1 MKKKIGMV
9 VFVLIIINVL
19 TVILLMIHK
28 ETTKVEKPDTAS
40 KQEMVKN
47 EGKAY
52 ASHYQL
58 QVSLD
63 TQNKV
68 DTFRVH
74 QKGHNQNDFS
84 VLGSPSGMKF
94 PLLHY
99 CEPALLF
106 GLQQINRQ

>member
-47 EGKAY
+47 EGKPLSA
-52 ASHYQL
+52 ASITGY
-58 QVSLD
+58 S
-63 TQNKV
+63 K
-68 DTFRVH
+68 
-74 QKGHNQNDFS
+74 
-84 VLGSPSGMKF
+84 
-94 PLLHY
+94 
-99 CEPALLF
+99 
-106 GLQQINRQ
+106 